1 MHKSPPIIS
10 PKAHGS
16 ASINLPS
23 LLTELHEWMESKLGA
38 AYVQEVIN
46 HALNILNV
54 NIKYSSWPLRFV
66 HPGKNQD
73 TQA

>member
-1 MHKSPPIIS
+1 
-10 PKAHGS
+10 
-16 ASINLPS
+16 
-23 LLTELHEWMESKLGA
+23 MESKLGA
-38 AYVQEVIN
+38 AYVQEVIK